1 MINTARFVSFQ
12 RSSDN
17 TDLRALK
24 NLNLFAEGEKEE
36 ILTLGLGFRISIQVN
51 FTKILL
57 KGLSTFIKYLLP
69 FLYLH
74 KSGGQCTIPIFLKQ
88 Q

>member
-57 KGLSTFIKYLLP
+57 KDYQLS
-69 FLYLH
+69 
-74 KSGGQCTIPIFLKQ
+74 
-88 Q
+88 